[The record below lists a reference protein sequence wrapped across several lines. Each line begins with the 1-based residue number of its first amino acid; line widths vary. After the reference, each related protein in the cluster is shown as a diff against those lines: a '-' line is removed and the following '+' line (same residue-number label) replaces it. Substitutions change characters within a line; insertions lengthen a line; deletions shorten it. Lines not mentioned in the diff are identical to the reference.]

1 MMNIYELASLV
12 KQMRK
17 EQDDFFRTR
26 NKKHLENAKTLENKV
41 DKAISDVLTKPDMQ
55 KSLF

>member
-1 MMNIYELASLV
+1 MNIYEFASLV

-17 EQDDFFRTR
+17 EQQDFFRTR
-26 NKKHLENAKTLENKV
+26 NKKHLDSAKLLENKV
-41 DKAISDVLTKPDMQ
+41 DKAISEVLTTPETQ